1 MAARQRSRSRC
12 ACTTDGR
19 QCAHCDNKINQLF
32 NQWSAATDLSSP
44 EICAWDKFPTTHE
57 SKRICATH
65 LAWMKDQINKFL
77 LYDAQ
82 YFDSRCAKSWTPMLE
97 QTFPWM
103 ESMQLQDML
112 FALVLRTLHNRHMG
126 TCSLDYI
133 EYFSGQAELSKS
145 AVRFGL
151 EGRSF
156 DYTYTSEHD
165 VLSRRGL
172 RLFLAALAGTR
183 FGSLTWF
190 GTECSSFTV
199 LCRAQ
204 SLRQASNNYEGDTN
218 RKFVAIG
225 NGLAN
230 VSALLYLL
238 THLMMNIPA
247 LEQPLNSC
255 MPLYSVMNAALT
267 FCECYKVTTYHG
279 SFGAVTVKPLQ
290 LLSPSFRITRLIRMK
305 PLLAPSDDSSL
316 VTRDDSG
323 AFTGQKEQL
332 FQSQAYTREFGE
344 AVISAFFG

>member
-1 MAARQRSRSRC
+1 
-12 ACTTDGR
+12 
-19 QCAHCDNKINQLF
+19 
-32 NQWSAATDLSSP
+32 
-44 EICAWDKFPTTHE
+44 
-57 SKRICATH
+57 
-65 LAWMKDQINKFL
+65 
-77 LYDAQ
+77 
-82 YFDSRCAKSWTPMLE
+82 
-97 QTFPWM
+97 
-103 ESMQLQDML
+103 
-112 FALVLRTLHNRHMG
+112 MG

-133 EYFSGQAELSKS
+133 EYFSGQAELSNRRLDLVLK
-145 AVRFGL
+145 AEAL
-151 EGRSF
+151 TN
-156 DYTYTSEHD
+156 TYTSEHD

-255 MPLYSVMNAALT
+255 MPLYSVMKCCFDILR
-267 FCECYKVTTYHG
+267 V
-279 SFGAVTVKPLQ
+279 LQ
-290 LLSPSFRITRLIRMK
+290 SHNIPWIFRGCD
-305 PLLAPSDDSSL
+305 SDATATSVSI
-316 VTRDDSG
+316 VPG
-323 AFTGQKEQL
+323 
-332 FQSQAYTREFGE
+332 
-344 AVISAFFG
+344 